1 MRTIVLIAILSVIVA
16 GCHSK
21 TAKSPEKTGKSP
33 AAGNA
38 PAKPAGDAGPKAND
52 QGSVTPKRE
61 SLPEPTDDPIEN
73 KNQPVAK
80 EQPVA
85 APAPVAGADKPESQG
100 KAGIFGAMGSALK
113 KGVGAGVK

>member
-16 GCHSK
+16 GCNGN

-38 PAKPAGDAGPKAND
+38 PAKPAGDAVPKAND
-52 QGSVTPKRE
+52 HGSAKPQRE
-61 SLPEPTDDPIEN
+61 ALPEPTDDPIEN

-85 APAPVAGADKPESQG
+85 APAPVAGADKPEPQA

-113 KGVGAGVK
+113 KGVGQGMK